1 MRTSLQSKKIT
12 APRNVTNGSGKEK
25 LLYLK
30 YTTEIIKS
38 QMKRADLN
46 MKHERY
52 IIDEREVELLDKY
65 EGTLSQTKDPHRYDT
80 FDKETL
86 AALCRLKDRSNDMFF
101 KRYQAATEVIDMIA
115 EQVGINPDNSG
126 YWLYAPDY
134 DDSSPI
140 LRRIEEWISRSGE
153 KAQLKR
159 RVQELE
165 QENAILRT
173 LIRR

>member
-1 MRTSLQSKKIT
+1 
-12 APRNVTNGSGKEK
+12 
-25 LLYLK
+25 
-30 YTTEIIKS
+30 
-38 QMKRADLN
+38 

-52 IIDEREVELLDKY
+52 IINDAEIALLEKY
-65 EGTLSQTKDPHRYDT
+65 EGTLSQTKDPHRYNT

-86 AALCRLKDRSNDMFF
+86 AAFCKMKDRSNDMFF
-101 KRYQAATEVIDMIA
+101 KRYQAAQEVIDIIA
-115 EQVGINPDNSG
+115 KQVGINPDNTG
-126 YWLYAPDY
+126 YWLYAPDC
-134 DDSSPI
+134 DGSSPI

-173 LIRR
+173 LIQK

>member
-1 MRTSLQSKKIT
+1 
-12 APRNVTNGSGKEK
+12 
-25 LLYLK
+25 
-30 YTTEIIKS
+30 
-38 QMKRADLN
+38 

-52 IIDEREVELLDKY
+52 IINDAEMALLDKY
-65 EGTLSQTKDPHRYDT
+65 EGTMSQTKDPHRYNT

-86 AALCRLKDRSNDMFF
+86 AAFCKMKDRSNDMFF
-101 KRYQAATEVIDMIA
+101 KRYQAAQEVIDIIA
-115 EQVGINPDNSG
+115 KQVGINPDNTG
-126 YWLYAPDY
+126 YWLYAPDC
-134 DDSSPI
+134 DGSSPI

-173 LIRR
+173 LIHK

>member
-1 MRTSLQSKKIT
+1 
-12 APRNVTNGSGKEK
+12 
-25 LLYLK
+25 
-30 YTTEIIKS
+30 
-38 QMKRADLN
+38 

-52 IIDEREVELLDKY
+52 IINDAEIALLEKY

-80 FDKETL
+80 FDKKTL

-101 KRYQAATEVIDMIA
+101 KRYQAACEVIDIIA

-153 KAQLKR
+153 KAQL
-159 RVQELE
+159 
-165 QENAILRT
+165 NAACKN
-173 LIRR
+173 

>member
-1 MRTSLQSKKIT
+1 
-12 APRNVTNGSGKEK
+12 
-25 LLYLK
+25 
-30 YTTEIIKS
+30 
-38 QMKRADLN
+38 

-52 IIDEREVELLDKY
+52 VINDAEIALLDKY
-65 EGTLSQTKDPHRYDT
+65 EGTMSQTKDPHRYNT

-86 AALCRLKDRSNDMFF
+86 AALCKMKDRSNDMFF
-101 KRYQAATEVIDMIA
+101 KRYQAAREVIDIIA
-115 EQVGINPDNSG
+115 KQVGINPDNTG
-126 YWLYAPDY
+126 YWLYAPDC
-134 DDSSPI
+134 DGSSPI

-173 LIRR
+173 LIQK

>member
-1 MRTSLQSKKIT
+1 
-12 APRNVTNGSGKEK
+12 
-25 LLYLK
+25 
-30 YTTEIIKS
+30 
-38 QMKRADLN
+38 

-52 IIDEREVELLDKY
+52 IINDAEMALLDKY
-65 EGTLSQTKDPHRYDT
+65 EGTMSQTKDPHRYNT

-86 AALCRLKDRSNDMFF
+86 AAFCKMKDRSNDMFF
-101 KRYQAATEVIDMIA
+101 KRYQAAQEVIDIIA
-115 EQVGINPDNSG
+115 KQVGINPDNTG
-126 YWLYAPDY
+126 YWLYAPDC
-134 DDSSPI
+134 DGSSPI

-173 LIRR
+173 LIQK

>member
-1 MRTSLQSKKIT
+1 
-12 APRNVTNGSGKEK
+12 
-25 LLYLK
+25 
-30 YTTEIIKS
+30 
-38 QMKRADLN
+38 

-52 IIDEREVELLDKY
+52 IINDAEMALLDKY
-65 EGTLSQTKDPHRYDT
+65 EGTMYQTKDPHRYNT

-86 AALCRLKDRSNDMFF
+86 AAFCKMKDRSNDMFF
-101 KRYQAATEVIDMIA
+101 KRYQAAQEVIDIIA
-115 EQVGINPDNSG
+115 KQVGINPDNTG
-126 YWLYAPDY
+126 YWLYAPDCEG
-134 DDSSPI
+134 SSPI

-173 LIRR
+173 LIQK